1 MAEAEKMEKNGKA
14 PAASKGADAG
24 AGAENGES
32 RKKMPLS
39 LRFAIFVLMV
49 TAVIFFQTT
58 ILFCGCL
65 IPSFVA
71 ALIDNHRHKTLWITV
86 GCMNFAGTVPA
97 WFTLWEMG
105 HRVAD
110 AFYLL
115 SQPKTLATAYAGAA
129 IGWVLYYNITP
140 FVARLMVLK
149 SEKRLKDIE
158 KRQKDMVRKWGPEV
172 AGG

>member
-1 MAEAEKMEKNGKA
+1 MAEAEKIDKVEKA
-14 PAASKGADAG
+14 PAEEKPAAD
-24 AGAENGES
+24 NS
-32 RKKMPLS
+32 RKMPLS

-49 TAVIFFQTT
+49 TSVIFFQTT

-71 ALIDNHRHKTLWITV
+71 ALVDSHKERTLWITV

-105 HRVAD
+105 HRISD
-110 AFYLL
+110 AFFLL
-115 SQPKTLATAYAGAA
+115 SQPKTLAMAYTGAA

-158 KRQKDMVRKWGPEV
+158 KRQKDLVRKWGTEV
-172 AGG
+172 TGA

>member
-1 MAEAEKMEKNGKA
+1 MAEAEKIEKEEKA
-14 PAASKGADAG
+14 PAPVNDKTSG
-24 AGAENGES
+24 ENGDAP
-32 RKKMPLS
+32 RKMPLS

-49 TAVIFFQTT
+49 TSVIFFQTT
-58 ILFCGCL
+58 VLFCGCL

-71 ALIDNHRHKTLWITV
+71 ALVDNHKQRTLWITV

-105 HRVAD
+105 HRISD

-115 SQPKTLATAYAGAA
+115 SQPKTLAIAYAGAA
-129 IGWVLYYNITP
+129 IGWVIYYNVTP

-158 KRQKDMVRKWGPEV
+158 KRQKELARKWGIEV
-172 AGG
+172 TGA

>member
-1 MAEAEKMEKNGKA
+1 MAEADKIEKDEKTPPAENAAAETAGA
-14 PAASKGADAG
+14 PAKL
-24 AGAENGES
+24 
-32 RKKMPLS
+32 PLS

-49 TAVIFFQTT
+49 MSAIFFPTT
-58 ILFCGCL
+58 VLFCGCL

-71 ALIDNHRHKTLWITV
+71 ALIDNHKQRTLWITV

-105 HRVAD
+105 HRIAD

-115 SQPKTLATAYAGAA
+115 SQPKTLAMAYTGAA
-129 IGWVLYYNITP
+129 IGWVIYYNITP
-140 FVARLMVLK
+140 FVARLMILK

-158 KRQKDMVRKWGPEV
+158 KRQKELTRKWGAEV
-172 AGG
+172 TGG